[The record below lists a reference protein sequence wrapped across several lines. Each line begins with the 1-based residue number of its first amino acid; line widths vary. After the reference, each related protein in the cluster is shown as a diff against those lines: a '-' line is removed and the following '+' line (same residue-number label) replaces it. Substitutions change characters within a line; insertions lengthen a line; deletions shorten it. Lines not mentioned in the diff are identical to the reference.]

1 LDVNDSRGKTRLEN
15 VHNLLDA
22 ADGAS
27 ASDDPDHH
35 QHRGPVKIQFVKV
48 DDDESVWFCLPA
60 FGNNTETVSFFFER
74 ALSLRNLMH
83 MCFMLYYSFDSR

>member
-15 VHNLLDA
+15 VHRHNLLDA

-35 QHRGPVKIQFVKV
+35 RGPVKIQFAKV
-48 DDDESVWFCLPA
+48 GDNESVWFCLPA
-60 FGNNTETVSFFFER
+60 FGKNTVTVSF
-74 ALSLRNLMH
+74 SLKEL
-83 MCFMLYYSFDSR
+83 